1 MLSAALKR
9 ALNTPAF
16 VAADF
21 VPTQWDSAELATPM
35 GMAATRIPQAIMKPA
50 NMVPGYLY
58 FEAAPVK
65 LTGTRAK
72 ALADGDGKV
81 RLRRPAKRGSQRG
94 LFHAPAP
101 AAKASKTGAGAS
113 DDAPAAELKV
123 RPSNSQP
130 RARGP
135 VSRRKYRLG
144 NSRA

>member
-58 FEAAPVK
+58 FEAAP
-65 LTGTRAK
+65 
-72 ALADGDGKV
+72 
-81 RLRRPAKRGSQRG
+81 
-94 LFHAPAP
+94 
-101 AAKASKTGAGAS
+101 
-113 DDAPAAELKV
+113 
-123 RPSNSQP
+123 
-130 RARGP
+130 
-135 VSRRKYRLG
+135 
-144 NSRA
+144 